1 MQRLPLAS
9 EFIARKF
16 VRLLL
21 RFAGTRARKRPA
33 AAVGVEKERRNS
45 VVRVSA
51 FEGPK
56 EMRCRWEV
64 VIYSPTSMTTDDDD
78 DNGEDDDLCADR
90 DRAWAEQSHVGGA
103 RIHTTTLSW

>member
-21 RFAGTRARKRPA
+21 RFADPT
-33 AAVGVEKERRNS
+33 
-45 VVRVSA
+45 
-51 FEGPK
+51 
-56 EMRCRWEV
+56 EMRCCWEV
-64 VIYSPTSMTTDDDD
+64 VVYSPTSMTTDDD